1 MKKRSLWSRV
11 LTILLVVCMLMT
23 DQSTSLFV
31 EAVSA
36 AAQQQTE
43 GEETLQQSSG
53 ENNQEIQ
60 EGGEETSGNDE
71 TQTLETSGTEE
82 QTSEQ
87 EISTED
93 NQSETIDEEVSESL
107 TDGEDTAEKQSP
119 EVPAAAKS
127 AQAESQTA
135 AGSLDLLAAND
146 NYTSVK
152 DMADAYFG
160 TSETEATDPKNISTV
175 AITREDSLGNMVM
188 TGDELHFRIEY
199 SLTAAPTFN
208 YGNQNESIYDSYK
221 NTEIRVKLPKGLTL
235 SAAGAGGIGEPVMTE
250 EEGYNLWTLPLTNTS
265 IPASSGTGA
274 SFTVTVAVDGNGTR
288 PIGER
293 IDFADQK
300 MVSIYTTF
308 VVLDKASSP
317 VQEVGTYFQETY
329 NPQPI
334 EDVTLTSNDRW
345 GIEKSFVNFTPS
357 SDKKTVTVRYKLG
370 VGLMNGEDK
379 VISDGGAYAVQGRTP
394 FVEGSVKI
402 MEKLSVNDREGNP
415 ITPNSVTVTPDFGEK
430 TSIEVTEGLAFEI
443 PVDTCQGKNISGVT
457 VADSAPYYST
467 YTVEVVYPYE
477 KFIAK
482 YSDPLDKQQKLTVEN
497 TATLTYQL
505 QGQEFS
511 FTLTADANNSEGAT
525 LPEETTVTAKKDETK
540 GFGNI
545 TFTES
550 GVFTFYIKE
559 TNSQRPGYTN
569 DPAIWKI
576 TAVVNDIGGELKADI
591 SYERDQDGEG
601 ADSAFESES
610 PDDNTVTFTNRYQV
624 EPVRYAP
631 IVEKKIT
638 GAYTPEDKTFTFT
651 LTADPDNP
659 KDGAELGT
667 GPNGK
672 EVTIEGDGSTSFQ
685 EITFTKKGT
694 YHFTIQEKDGGEE
707 GYKYDTNLWTVTVE
721 LIDDQTDDNNKLK
734 TRVSYSK
741 NGENVP
747 NADRA
752 EFTNEYS
759 ITEFTE
765 AAPNVQKTFDQ
776 ESQSRPTEK
785 EFTFTL
791 IPDRNNPKDGAVI
804 AQGGES
810 LTIQGAGEESFEKI
824 TFKKAGIYRFQIK
837 EEPGQENGYT
847 YDSKQWLWQVTVK
860 NQDSKLYIPDDGI
873 LYSLDEVSQNTDK
886 AVFTNTYKPKTVTY
900 TPEVE
905 KRITGETP
913 QEVKEFTFTLEQIF
927 TEDTPQGGAELSDT
941 SATAT
946 TEKAGKFGP
955 ITFTKAGTYTFLITE
970 DQTSKHNGY
979 DYDENTWTLTVKV
992 KDNNGQLEL
1001 DGEPVYTP
1009 AQEADDVKENTEN
1022 AVFVNT
1028 YSVTPTSQT
1037 LSVVK
1042 EITGDETPTDK
1053 DFYFELS
1060 AVNGTPADGYKL
1072 PENTEV
1078 KITGRGTGT
1087 FDAIAFT
1094 RAGDYTFQ
1102 IQERNTQEP
1111 GYGYDPDPWT
1121 VKIHVEDQ
1129 DSVLKVTNVVYEKN
1143 GKTVEG
1149 AAAAAFENTYTVKST
1164 AFTPKAEKLLTG
1176 ADTPEDKNFYFTME
1190 ADKANLKDGAQMG
1203 GQEAQVTGSGQTNFA
1218 PITFTQAGTY
1228 RFFIKETQGSQE
1240 EYRGY
1245 TFDDTIWTLVVTV
1258 EDINGQLTVNEEETM
1273 YLRTD
1278 EETGEEVSSDMAV
1291 FTNDYQVTPADHQL
1305 HVTKTVTGDNRPSE
1319 ETFRFNLT
1327 EIQDED
1333 EGAQLPQNTSIE
1345 ITGNGEAAYEAI
1357 HFTKAGTYKFEIREE
1372 NTGRLG

>member
-11 LTILLVVCMLMT
+11 LTILLVICMLMT

-60 EGGEETSGNDE
+60 EGGEETPGNDE

-505 QGQEFS
+505 QGQEPQ
-511 FTLTADANNSEGAT
+511 TPAPATAEG
-525 LPEETTVTAKKDETK
+525 EV
-540 GFGNI
+540 G
-545 TFTES
+545 
-550 GVFTFYIKE
+550 
-559 TNSQRPGYTN
+559 
-569 DPAIWKI
+569 
-576 TAVVNDIGGELKADI
+576 
-591 SYERDQDGEG
+591 
-601 ADSAFESES
+601 
-610 PDDNTVTFTNRYQV
+610 
-624 EPVRYAP
+624 
-631 IVEKKIT
+631 
-638 GAYTPEDKTFTFT
+638 
-651 LTADPDNP
+651 
-659 KDGAELGT
+659 
-667 GPNGK
+667 
-672 EVTIEGDGSTSFQ
+672 EVTIPASITISKYIHRYNVTGGDDDLYASGTDWAPVSGPAEFS
-685 EITFTKKGT
+685 IKKVDGT
-694 YHFTIQEKDGGEE
+694 DTDIYIRNSDNTYSLLNPGEHISINPAAAEDAPSYIGRDG
-707 GYKYDTNLWTVTVE
+707 TVTVY
-721 LIDDQTDDNNKLK
+721 LD
-734 TRVSYSK
+734 
-741 NGENVP
+741 
-747 NADRA
+747 
-752 EFTNEYS
+752 
-759 ITEFTE
+759 
-765 AAPNVQKTFDQ
+765 
-776 ESQSRPTEK
+776 
-785 EFTFTL
+785 
-791 IPDRNNPKDGAVI
+791 
-804 AQGGES
+804 
-810 LTIQGAGEESFEKI
+810 
-824 TFKKAGIYRFQIK
+824 
-837 EEPGQENGYT
+837 PG
-847 YDSKQWLWQVTVK
+847 K
-860 NQDSKLYIPDDGI
+860 YI
-873 LYSLDEVSQNTDK
+873 V
-886 AVFTNTYKPKTVTY
+886 
-900 TPEVE
+900 
-905 KRITGETP
+905 
-913 QEVKEFTFTLEQIF
+913 
-927 TEDTPQGGAELSDT
+927 
-941 SATAT
+941 
-946 TEKAGKFGP
+946 
-955 ITFTKAGTYTFLITE
+955 
-970 DQTSKHNGY
+970 
-979 DYDENTWTLTVKV
+979 
-992 KDNNGQLEL
+992 
-1001 DGEPVYTP
+1001 
-1009 AQEADDVKENTEN
+1009 
-1022 AVFVNT
+1022 
-1028 YSVTPTSQT
+1028 
-1037 LSVVK
+1037 
-1042 EITGDETPTDK
+1042 
-1053 DFYFELS
+1053 
-1060 AVNGTPADGYKL
+1060 
-1072 PENTEV
+1072 
-1078 KITGRGTGT
+1078 
-1087 FDAIAFT
+1087 
-1094 RAGDYTFQ
+1094 
-1102 IQERNTQEP
+1102 
-1111 GYGYDPDPWT
+1111 
-1121 VKIHVEDQ
+1121 
-1129 DSVLKVTNVVYEKN
+1129 
-1143 GKTVEG
+1143 
-1149 AAAAAFENTYTVKST
+1149 
-1164 AFTPKAEKLLTG
+1164 
-1176 ADTPEDKNFYFTME
+1176 
-1190 ADKANLKDGAQMG
+1190 
-1203 GQEAQVTGSGQTNFA
+1203 
-1218 PITFTQAGTY
+1218 
-1228 RFFIKETQGSQE
+1228 
-1240 EYRGY
+1240 
-1245 TFDDTIWTLVVTV
+1245 
-1258 EDINGQLTVNEEETM
+1258 EETNI
-1273 YLRTD
+1273 L
-1278 EETGEEVSSDMAV
+1278 G
-1291 FTNDYQVTPADHQL
+1291 
-1305 HVTKTVTGDNRPSE
+1305 
-1319 ETFRFNLT
+1319 
-1327 EIQDED
+1327 
-1333 EGAQLPQNTSIE
+1333 
-1345 ITGNGEAAYEAI
+1345 
-1357 HFTKAGTYKFEIREE
+1357 GTIIC
-1372 NTGRLG
+1372 